1 MTRSLLHAF
10 AALCCAALLFACE
23 PAGTPEPVFT
33 PDGAIAGGLF
43 SVSDARHVQFSRGNL
58 RYQPSTG
65 IWSFAYEQF
74 ESVGA
79 ANSSI
84 GPAYDGCID
93 LFGYGTGNN
102 PTLVSTDPDDYP
114 VYPFSDWGANSIA
127 NGGNR
132 PGLWR
137 TLSAG
142 EWNYLLDFRPDARN
156 LRANAIIRSG
166 NDSISGLILLP
177 DEWVTPK
184 KLDFFTTDLNQI
196 NVFTLKG
203 WSIMQAAGAVFLP
216 ATGLR
221 DTDDGNAV
229 NYPKSGCYWAH
240 DPFDDG
246 LAFYFSFNSSGH
258 TANTLSPRTTG
269 MAVRLVQDK

>member
-23 PAGTPEPVFT
+23 PAGTPESVFT

-114 VYPFSDWGANSIA
+114 IYPFADWGANPIA

-132 PGLWR
+132 PNLWR
-137 TLSAG
+137 TLS
-142 EWNYLLDFRPDARN
+142 
-156 LRANAIIRSG
+156 
-166 NDSISGLILLP
+166 
-177 DEWVTPK
+177 
-184 KLDFFTTDLNQI
+184 
-196 NVFTLKG
+196 
-203 WSIMQAAGAVFLP
+203 AGAVFLP